1 MVGFSL
7 FDMGFLM
14 GNSDAGKMRVEGLP
28 KDAGAGTV
36 SGEGDLVTLGLII
49 KKVGAKERTLKFGY
63 FVAKAFAV

>member
-14 GNSDAGKMRVEGLP
+14 GNSDAGKMRVESLP

-36 SGEGDLVTLGLII
+36 PGEGDLVTFGLII
-49 KKVGAKERTLKFGY
+49 KNVGAKERALEFGY